1 MAQLSFNCFQNKNSK
16 CLACISSTAWQPT
29 SQFQLHIRNTLIKH
43 YFQQKREKKVD
54 SNHDHECSIKI
65 MNQTA
70 LICIKYPIK
79 NLTIWPWALQWSL
92 WLYIHVYDILLAIKN
107 SHRNN
112 DFCNAQNNFNQLLF
126 SPFYF
131 YQFDNFWQNLAHQVH
146 YRPMHI

>member
-1 MAQLSFNCFQNKNSK
+1 MAQLSFNCFQNKKMLGLYLSYSLTADIPISVTHSK
-16 CLACISSTAWQPT
+16 YFNKALFST
-29 SQFQLHIRNTLIKH
+29 K
-43 YFQQKREKKVD
+43 KGKKVN

-79 NLTIWPWALQWSL
+79 NLTIWTWALQWSL

-107 SHRNN
+107 SHRSN

-131 YQFDNFWQNLAHQVH
+131 YQFQIDNFWQT
-146 YRPMHI
+146 

>member
-1 MAQLSFNCFQNKNSK
+1 MAQLSFNCFQNKKMLGLYLSYSLTGDISISVTHSK
-16 CLACISSTAWQPT
+16 YFNKALFST
-29 SQFQLHIRNTLIKH
+29 K
-43 YFQQKREKKVD
+43 KGKKVN

-92 WLYIHVYDILLAIKN
+92 WLYIHVYDILLANKN

-112 DFCNAQNNFNQLLF
+112 DFCNAQNNFNRLLF

-131 YQFDNFWQNLAHQVH
+131 YQFDKYLTKLSSSSAL
-146 YRPMHI
+146 